1 MKIHYCVILFF
12 ICISSFAQGNN
23 TSTKKIDSI
32 YKIVKEVSLSETKS
46 IEILGFVGTLN
57 YPVESKKIIDEILKF
72 SLDNNYRNQIANSYY
87 SLGNYYFFNSKL
99 DSSLIT
105 LKKAESYLDETSQ
118 PLLKAS
124 IVMTSGGI
132 YQRKG
137 NVIKAN
143 HNFLESLEIL
153 DKVDTLK
160 LSKIDK
166 RNRKGKKMV
175 LFNSLAIFNKNTG
188 NYEVANTY
196 YTNAYKMALDMGNMR
211 IAGIL
216 LSNQGDLLIKTKQYD
231 EALKVLKKS
240 KKIKM
245 ENRDS
250 PKSKGVTDLNIALVY
265 TAQNKFDKALTIFN
279 EIIPLFRQLEST
291 SNLMYSLIGRG
302 QLYNKKGDYLKAIK
316 DCKESYELALAGDDL
331 EYQRSSTKC
340 LSKAYKNSN
349 EFEKA
354 FYYQSKYIKLK
365 DSIFNADNIK
375 KITQLEMQYDF
386 EKQNALKEIEIQ
398 NKEKESSLIIKS
410 LFFGVLGLLLLLGL
424 LYKLYFNRKK
434 NNKILSSK
442 NETIKKALSDNETL
456 LKETHHRVKNSLQMI
471 SSLLYL
477 QSENIEDAAAAA
489 SVKDGQIRVKSMA
502 LIHQKLYQKDNL
514 TGVEV
519 SEYINDLAKSIFQSH
534 NVNNNDIKLNIDVDK
549 MILDI
554 DTITP
559 LGIIINELIVNI
571 LKHAFVENSENPQIS
586 ISLHRKDDILELKVT
601 DNGKGIDLKERKEKS
616 FGLKLIKSLSRKLK
630 ADLKITNNNGALVEL
645 KIKRFVIK

>member
-1 MKIHYCVILFF
+1 MKIYYYTILFF
-12 ICISSFAQGNN
+12 ICISSFAQGKS
-23 TSTKKIDSI
+23 TSIKKTDSI
-32 YKIVKEVSLSETKS
+32 YQNLKEISLSKAKS
-46 IEILGFVGTLN
+46 LEVLGVIGALN

-72 SLDNNYRNQIANSYY
+72 SLENNYTNQIADSYY
-87 SLGNYYFFNSKL
+87 SMGNYYFFNSKL

-105 LKKAESYLDETSQ
+105 LKKAETYLDKTSQ

-124 IVMTSGGI
+124 IVMTEGGI

-143 HNFLESLEIL
+143 HKFLESLEIL

-160 LSKIDK
+160 LSKKEK

-175 LFNSLAIFNKNTG
+175 LLNSLAIFNKNTG
-188 NYEVANTY
+188 DYEVANTY
-196 YTNAYKMALDMGNMR
+196 YNSAYKMALDMGNMR

-216 LSNQGDLLIKTKQYD
+216 LSNQGDLLIKTKKYD
-231 EALKVLKKS
+231 EALRVLKKS
-240 KKIKM
+240 KKIKI

-250 PKSKGVTDLNIALVY
+250 PKSKGVTDLNIAMVY
-265 TAQNKFDKALTIFN
+265 TAQNKFDAALTIFN
-279 EIIPLFRQLEST
+279 KIIPLFRQLEST
-291 SNLMYSLIGRG
+291 SNLMYSLVGRG
-302 QLYNKKGDYLKAIK
+302 QLYNKKGAYQKAIK
-316 DCKESYELALAGDDL
+316 DCKEAYNLAIDGGDL
-331 EYQRSSTKC
+331 EYQNSSTKC
-340 LSKAYKNSN
+340 LSDAYKNSA

-354 FYYQSKYIKLK
+354 FYYQSKYIKFK
-365 DSIFNADNIK
+365 DSIFNTDNIK
-375 KITQLEMQYDF
+375 KITQLEMQYEF
-386 EKQNALKEIEIQ
+386 EKQNALKEIEIK
-398 NKEKESSLIIKS
+398 NKENESSLIIKS

-519 SEYINDLAKSIFQSH
+519 SEYINDLAESIFQSH
-534 NVNNNDIKLNIDVDK
+534 NVNNSDIQLNIDVDK

-571 LKHAFVENSENPQIS
+571 LKHAFVESSKNPQIS
-586 ISLHRKDDILELKVT
+586 ISLHKKNDVLELKVA

-630 ADLKITNNNGALVEL
+630 ADLKITNNNGTLVEL